1 MQLDKRIND
10 IGVILTCFSI
20 EAAKEYLGQQGY
32 FTNTID
38 DYQNLEKFT
47 DFRTLVRVD
56 DDGTPFVAGDL
67 CYPFFLPAEFVRPA
81 ETKKWRPFTLE
92 EFRARFSLLSPVTYR
107 WKKGDRSF
115 TMCVTG
121 YEVSDGREYV
131 ILGGRY
137 YGFCELVCENELQ
150 DKDGNWTPFG
160 VVEWKNNVR

>member
-1 MQLDKRIND
+1 MTMTLDKRIYED
-10 IGVILTCFSI
+10 RRIIFTCFTA
-20 EAAKEYLGQQGY
+20 EAAKKYLGQQGFFADEMY
-32 FTNTID
+32 AYHD
-38 DYQNLEKFT
+38 LDHV
-47 DFRTLVRVD
+47 DFRTLTEVGD
-56 DDGTPFVAGDL
+56 DETPFSTGQL
-67 CYPFFLPAEFVRPA
+67 CYQFFLPAEFVRPV
-81 ETKKWRPFTLE
+81 EEKKEWRPFTLD
-92 EFRARFSLLSPVTYR
+92 EFLAKFPLLSPVTYR

-160 VVEWKNNVR
+160 VEE